1 MSAAQFDFTG
11 DYCLTGSVDRT
22 AKLWDTQTG
31 ACIETFRGHE
41 DEVLDVAF
49 NSTGN
54 KLATASMDGRA
65 RIYNVFTG
73 ACIAILEGHEDEV
86 NTI

>member
-1 MSAAQFDFTG
+1 M
-11 DYCLTGSVDRT
+11 TGSVDRT
-22 AKLWDTQTG
+22 ARLWDVSNGQ
-31 ACIETFRGHE
+31 CIETFKGHE

-54 KLATASMDGRA
+54 KLATASMDGKA

-73 ACIAILEGHEDEV
+73 VCIAILDGHTDEV

>member
-1 MSAAQFDFTG
+1 
-11 DYCLTGSVDRT
+11 LTGSVDKT
-22 AKLWDTQTG
+22 ARLWDVSHGT
-31 ACIETFRGHE
+31 CIEIFEGHD

-73 ACIAILEGHEDEV
+73 ACTAILEGHTDEV